1 MQTTTTA
8 GNSQTYRFEASG
20 KVVDIE
26 RELFVATA
34 AMLTQKWP
42 ARDEG
47 DHKFIA
53 EKTTSLTRVL
63 ADTYRRDFLKEER

>member
-8 GNSQTYRFEASG
+8 GSSQTYRFDVRGSASG
-20 KVVDIE
+20 IE

-42 ARDEG
+42 TRSES

-53 EKTTSLTRVL
+53 EQTTSLTRIL
-63 ADTYRRDFLKEER
+63 AETYRRDFLKQEQ